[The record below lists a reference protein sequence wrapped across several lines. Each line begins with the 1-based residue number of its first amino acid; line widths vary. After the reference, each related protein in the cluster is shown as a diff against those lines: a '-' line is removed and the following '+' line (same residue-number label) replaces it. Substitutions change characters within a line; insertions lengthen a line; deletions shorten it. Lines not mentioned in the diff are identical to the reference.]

1 MSTDNPQDVMGPV
14 SEAVSRGDDL
24 RARVRQLVTDA
35 ILKREADP
43 KAIRSVM
50 QAAIEGV
57 GVGLAQRAGQTGDAL
72 KEAVGGLDQA
82 IARSAYALHMAV
94 EESAG
99 QGRQFSEQ
107 DLKEALDTLQR
118 LESELMDL
126 LKQTGDKAQGTLKA
140 EFEHLREHLSRNGT
154 DTGGQ
159 VRDMLDVLRSKLA
172 TAGAGAASEA
182 GHAAREAGGRLA
194 AVATG
199 ILRGLADVIDAKTR

>member
-1 MSTDNPQDVMGPV
+1 MSTENTQDVMGPV

-35 ILKREADP
+35 ILKREAEP

-50 QAAIEGV
+50 QAAVEGV
-57 GVGLAQRAGQTGDAL
+57 GAGLAQRAGQTGDAL

-82 IARSAYALHMAV
+82 IAKSAYALRMAID
-94 EESAG
+94 ESAG

-118 LESELMDL
+118 MESELVDL
-126 LKQTGDKAQGTLKA
+126 LKQTGDKAQGTLKT
-140 EFEHLREHLSRNGT
+140 EFEQLREHLSRSGT
-154 DTGGQ
+154 DTGAA
-159 VRDMLDVLRSKLA
+159 VRELLEVLRNRLA
-172 TAGAGAASEA
+172 AAGKGAANEA
-182 GHAAREAGGRLA
+182 GQAAREAGGRLS
-194 AVATG
+194 AVASG